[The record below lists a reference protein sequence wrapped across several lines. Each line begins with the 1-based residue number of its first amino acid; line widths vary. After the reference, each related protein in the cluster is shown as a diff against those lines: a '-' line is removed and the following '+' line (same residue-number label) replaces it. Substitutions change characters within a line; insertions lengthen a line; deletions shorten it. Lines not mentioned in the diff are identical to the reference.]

1 MMAIAKK
8 EGLQLTDATMR
19 SLVEGAN
26 GDLRLILG
34 QLQMIRLRTAAL
46 SYDDAKKH
54 GANSKARP
62 AACAP
67 QYGGVSSCFQSEVQ
81 VQMTLLTS
89 DHSSQANAPHVT
101 QKYFRICKHSDW
113 MRSGTAYEAARR
125 IIPFVL

>member
-54 GANSKARP
+54 GANSKAKT

-67 QYGGVSSCFQSEVQ
+67 QHAGVLCFQSKTQ
-81 VQMTLLTS
+81 VQITCLTS
-89 DHSSQANAPHVT
+89 NAPRRQMHVMLPS
-101 QKYFRICKHSDW
+101 ISPNSKHSDLKW
-113 MRSGTAYEAARR
+113 
-125 IIPFVL
+125 